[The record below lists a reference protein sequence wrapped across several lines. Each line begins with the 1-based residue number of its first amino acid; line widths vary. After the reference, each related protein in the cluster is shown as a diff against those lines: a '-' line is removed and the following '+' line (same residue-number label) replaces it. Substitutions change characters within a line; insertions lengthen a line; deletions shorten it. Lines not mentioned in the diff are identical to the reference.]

1 MLSLEMKAVAP
12 RCRGGNLRAAS
23 AGPWV
28 LPRRREPRAAQ
39 SALAHRWHLLTFRL
53 QSITASRWVLSPS
66 PQSVHAARPGLCP
79 CISAPKSQ
87 RHPTQQRVPD
97 TEERIAWFPEGYFCW
112 PLAGKWH
119 CESKIAAD
127 VRATVG
133 SVPAE
138 APPGGNTEPICS
150 STKCSSG
157 DSVHFQGF
165 CSSVLHIS

>member
-66 PQSVHAARPGLCP
+66 PHCP
-79 CISAPKSQ
+79 CSQ
-87 RHPTQQRVPD
+87 TWALPMRFGTKEP
-97 TEERIAWFPEGYFCW
+97 
-112 PLAGKWH
+112 
-119 CESKIAAD
+119 
-127 VRATVG
+127 
-133 SVPAE
+133 E
-138 APPGGNTEPICS
+138 APNTAACS
-150 STKCSSG
+150 RYRGKDCVVSRRIFLLATRRE
-157 DSVHFQGF
+157 VA
-165 CSSVLHIS
+165 L